1 MSREDKRRVDREKR
15 KAEQRTTPVEEEPRA
30 GAGAGAGTGTRQRPG
45 VTQFVGEV
53 RSELKRVHWPNR
65 KELVSYSFV
74 VIVGLVLMTAFIS
87 GVDTV
92 FQELV
97 FQVFGS

>member
-1 MSREDKRRVDREKR
+1 MSREDKRRVEREKR
-15 KAEQRTTPVEEEPRA
+15 KAEQRTTPVEAEP
-30 GAGAGAGTGTRQRPG
+30 GAGAGTGTRQRPG

-65 KELVSYSFV
+65 KELVSYSLV